1 MQRQTLLKIKMFRE
15 IKMIEKTTESV
26 ECPNVFGILKFSIFV
41 GALHHNI
48 PPTPLNVL
56 EICKS

>member
-1 MQRQTLLKIKMFRE
+1 
-15 IKMIEKTTESV
+15 MIEKTTESV